1 MLDFQV
7 PQLIRCHVNEK
18 LRSSEVAA
26 RAGVAVATVR
36 YYERRGLIPPPARRP
51 SGYREYAPAAVAR
64 VRLIRLLEDAG
75 FSLRQIG
82 DLLLQWDEPSASP
95 AQMLRQFLSATDEKL
110 ATLQEAR
117 NELATLLEVL
127 AHGGP
132 RPDFTEVGAHRP
144 S

>member
-1 MLDFQV
+1 
-7 PQLIRCHVNEK
+7 VNEK

-26 RAGVAVATVR
+26 LVGVGVATLR
-36 YYERRGLIPPPARRP
+36 YYERRGLVPPPARRP
-51 SGYREYAPAAVAR
+51 SGYREYTPAAVAR
-64 VRLIRLLEDAG
+64 VRLIRLLEEAG

-82 DLLLQWDEPSASP
+82 DLLLQWDDPSASP
-95 AQMLRQFLSATDEKL
+95 AQMLRQFLRATDQKL

-117 NELATLLEVL
+117 NELATLLDVL

-132 RPDFTEVGAHRP
+132 RPDLTQLGDHKP